1 MGVRYFR
8 LACGLCQLYRCM
20 PPGKVLAALAGAVV
34 GSCVGP
40 LVQGGLDETF
50 GFSVGSRGIGP
61 SSDMPQFQS
70 SAQFFEAFR
79 AVAGAVEVITRV
91 KATPIP
97 EVAQGVE
104 QGATGAVCGFV
115 GLDASKAHSRVIVNG
130 HMHVFPS
137 GSCGVLPP
145 VSGDPMSGTHET
157 PEPLD
162 VQVQQVARMGVD
174 VTARRNRRVQM
185 GQSVQSGLLDDPAHR
200 AVRHRGSSA
209 NLSIGAPGAA
219 QGQNRCTL
227 RLRGAMRAAE
237 RTRRTIPQ
245 TCLSL
250 RAIPGQPLVG
260 RAHADPGGLRGF
272 LDAKPLVNDAQT
284 RISRPFGV
292 NRAFL

>member
-1 MGVRYFR
+1 MWSVPVVSV
-8 LACGLCQLYRCM
+8 Q

-79 AVAGAVEVITRV
+79 AVAGAVVGHYAGEGD
-91 KATPIP
+91 AEGP

-250 RAIPGQPLVG
+250 RAIPGQPLV
-260 RAHADPGGLRGF
+260 
-272 LDAKPLVNDAQT
+272 
-284 RISRPFGV
+284 RPCA
-292 NRAFL
+292 R